1 MLMPSDETYKF
12 GFCAARFA
20 SQVSIDEACE
30 QQRTLSR

>member
-12 GFCAARFA
+12 RFCAAPLA
-20 SQVSIDEACE
+20 AQVSIDKSCE